1 MIKDLSESNKR
12 SKYSLLFNK
21 VEYYSLGFNK
31 KRFFVRLLLF
41 LITIFICKVLFAH
54 GTIIIKNV
62 EHGEGYID
70 LKIYTN
76 KDSFLKEDLATEAI
90 RKKATKG
97 ETIIPLSKIHEGQL
111 AIVVYHDEDSNNELK
126 TGFFWRP
133 KEGFAFSNNYQP
145 KRSPKFSKATIILV
159 HGEPV
164 VIELIY

>member
-41 LITIFICKVLFAH
+41 LIIIFICKVLFAH

-126 TGFFWRP
+126 INLCDRVYVTLRLVRVVFD
-133 KEGFAFSNNYQP
+133 NY
-145 KRSPKFSKATIILV
+145 V
-159 HGEPV
+159 HMRFR
-164 VIELIY
+164 L